1 MLYTQH
7 LTLGPSKTH
16 DQRLL
21 RLRNLLQDIVQA
33 AAAGLAQ
40 LLALAVPRG
49 ASPWQ
54 LGALGAGD
62 LCELLGLGSG
72 MIWEAERLMMKF
84 PPSPRN

>member
-1 MLYTQH
+1 MCIPYVYPIHIHTQH

-21 RLRNLLQDIVQA
+21 RLRNLLQDVVQA

-40 LLALAVPRG
+40 LLALAVPRRG

-54 LGALGAGD
+54 LGALGAGIYAN
-62 LCELLGLGSG
+62 C
-72 MIWEAERLMMKF
+72 
-84 PPSPRN
+84 